1 MKVIIASDSF
11 KGCLSS
17 AQVAD
22 AVAEGILSIFPSA
35 QVVKVPVADGGE
47 GTVVA
52 LGSETVRT
60 VVSDPLGRPVEA
72 AYGINGDTAV
82 IEVAA
87 TPPGTPPEEALKAE
101 IASVNIRNAATEL
114 KLPYLCI

>member
-82 IEVAA
+82 IEV
-87 TPPGTPPEEALKAE
+87 PGLLKAE
-101 IASVNIRNAATEL
+101 IASENIRKAATEL